1 VTYARHLHRR
11 GALAISEPRQKC
23 RISPRFGI
31 GNDVGAANGRA
42 PWRLLLGVGCHY
54 PWQTDA
60 VIQRQAQP
68 SPRGPTQ
75 NSIRQPD
82 RHRMPSQ
89 KPSQAVT
96 VVTDAPPAMP
106 SHVTHALIGV

>member
-1 VTYARHLHRR
+1 MMW
-11 GALAISEPRQKC
+11 
-23 RISPRFGI
+23 
-31 GNDVGAANGRA
+31 A
-42 PWRLLLGVGCHY
+42 PPMGERPGGSSWASA
-54 PWQTDA
+54 DA

-89 KPSQAVT
+89 AVT